1 MFSGG
6 GLMSEDWAAELGT
19 DGPTVILAAVDG
31 STTSMR
37 AGAYAAGL
45 ARRQGS
51 RLVVGHV
58 VHTPAAMEAQA
69 ATAMAQAAEEVAEGL
84 AAEVHDAVSR
94 LGIEVDFRVAHGSPY
109 AELVA
114 MADAVGAELVVVG
127 ASASAGHRVV
137 GALGAR
143 LVRSGRWP
151 VVVVP

>member
-1 MFSGG
+1 
-6 GLMSEDWAAELGT
+6 MSEGWVAELGT

-31 STTSMR
+31 STTSLR

-58 VHTPAAMEAQA
+58 VHPSAVMEAQA
-69 ATAMAQAAEEVAEGL
+69 ATAIAQAAHEVA
-84 AAEVHDAVSR
+84 AELETEVRAAVSR
-94 LGIEVDFRVAHGSPY
+94 LGIPVDFRLAHGAPY

-143 LVRSGRWP
+143 LVRAGRWP